1 MDGKGSPLFPQMK
14 KKRGRTDA
22 RQAITDRLSICRQT
36 AAPPAKLSD
45 RLFVWAGG
53 WLAFVS
59 LCLRVCDEE
68 GGGSALSAVPLCL
81 CASVVLLELPSAS
94 VPEVACSGD
103 DDLFGVEVGMDS
115 GHHLVAFDGKK
126 FLREAVETP
135 DRLIGCEGRH

>member
-1 MDGKGSPLFPQMK
+1 MLAFGV
-14 KKRGRTDA
+14 A
-22 RQAITDRLSICRQT
+22 RLLTGDRRSDRRSFCLQKAGPSFRF
-36 AAPPAKLSD
+36 SD

-103 DDLFGVEVGMDS
+103 DDLFGVEVGAD
-115 GHHLVAFDGKK
+115 GIHDLVAFDGKK
-126 FLREAVETP
+126 FLREAVETL
-135 DRLIGCEGRH
+135 DRLIGC